1 MEERKTTASHKLVLD
16 NRACG
21 TITGVLDVEDF
32 DAEKIQAQTEAGKLL
47 IKGENL
53 HITSLNVE
61 KGELEL
67 EGKVDS
73 LLYTAKGAM
82 KKEESFLKRMFR

>member
-1 MEERKTTASHKLVLD
+1 MEDRKTEVSHKLILD
-16 NRACG
+16 SRAQG
-21 TITGVLDVEDF
+21 RITGVLDVDDF
-32 DAEKIQAQTEAGKLL
+32 DGEKIQMQTEAGRLL

-73 LLYTAKGAM
+73 LTYTGKGRDQ
-82 KKEESFLKRMFR
+82 KEESLLKRLFR

>member
-1 MEERKTTASHKLVLD
+1 MGSHKLVLD
-16 NRACG
+16 NRARG
-21 TITGVLDVEDF
+21 MITGVLDVDDF
-32 DAEKIQAQTEAGKLL
+32 DGGKIQVQTEAGNMM

-67 EGKVDS
+67 EGKIDS
-73 LLYTAKGAM
+73 LTYTTKGSA
-82 KKEESFLKRMFR
+82 KKEESLLKRMFR

>member
-1 MEERKTTASHKLVLD
+1 MEEKKAVLSHKLILD
-16 NRACG
+16 GRTRG
-21 TITGVLDVEDF
+21 MITGVLDVDDF
-32 DAEKIQAQTEAGKLL
+32 DGEKIQVQTEAGRML

-73 LLYTAKGAM
+73 LSYTTRGPD
-82 KKEESFLKRMFR
+82 KKEESLWKRMFR

>member
-1 MEERKTTASHKLVLD
+1 MEDKKTVVSHKLILD
-16 NRACG
+16 SRARG
-21 TITGVLDVEDF
+21 MITGVLDVDDF
-32 DAEKIQAQTEAGKLL
+32 NGEKIQVQTEAGRML

-73 LLYTAKGAM
+73 LAYTGKGM
-82 KKEESFLKRMFR
+82 DKKEESFLKRMFR

>member
-1 MEERKTTASHKLVLD
+1 MEEKKAVLSHKLILD
-16 NRACG
+16 GRTRG
-21 TITGVLDVEDF
+21 MITGVLDVDDF
-32 DAEKIQAQTEAGKLL
+32 DGEKIQVQTEAGRML

-73 LLYTAKGAM
+73 LAYTTRGPD
-82 KKEESFLKRMFR
+82 KKEEFLWKRMFR